1 MNPPAGGHVATS
13 TPLTLPRCFAESDST
28 TRVVCSALT
37 GDLIV
42 RHSCFPPCNPRLLGG
57 WLLTISCLLPGQAI
71 AADGP
76 GIAVNPEKAVLVG
89 NFARVQ
95 LVVSQLAEG
104 TRPSDRSNDL
114 TRKVQYTSLNPDV
127 VSVSP
132 SGELLARGNGTTRVE
147 VQASGTG
154 TMAKLVEV
162 TVSGVVASPAIGF
175 RQQVSPILSKH
186 GCNSG
191 ACHAAQ
197 YGKGGFKL
205 SVFGFDP
212 SHDRTAIIRERHQ
225 RRVSLVSPRQSLFL
239 RKPTLQVPHG
249 GGQRL
254 VRDSVDHDILLA
266 WLLSGAADSSGKAY
280 EVTRL
285 EVFPKRRVGEVGTT
299 QQLRVVA
306 HYNDKTTRDVTAW
319 AKYDSMDESILDIAP
334 SGLVTASD
342 RGQASVMI
350 RFGSQADISMFVT
363 PFAANAKLDGWKNN
377 NFVDELAAAKFRELG
392 IEPSGLCDDATFLR
406 RVTLDLIGTLPSPAT
421 ARAFIDSKQAD
432 KRQRLIDELLGLT
445 GDPARDRFND
455 LYAAWWTLKWS
466 DLIRNSSNKLG
477 EQGMWALHNW
487 VRESFRTNKSFDR
500 FVGELITAK
509 GSIYSSGPANYFRIN
524 GNANDLT
531 ESTAQLF
538 LGIRLE
544 CAKCHHHPFEK
555 YSQGDYNGFAAFFK
569 GVGTKSSEE
578 FGLFGRESVV
588 VVKAGTT
595 GKATPLGGEPVE
607 HPLDLRIPLAKWL
620 TSKQNRFF
628 SQNVVNRYV
637 SYLLGRGLVEPVD
650 DLRST
655 NPPTNVALMD
665 ALSKHFVES
674 NYDLK
679 SLLRAIVSSR
689 LYQISSQP
697 TKANVGDTRFYS
709 YYQVK
714 RLAAESLLDAVDEAT
729 GVKTKFKSLPLG
741 TRAIE
746 LPDAGDFYSNY
757 FLKTFAKPKRASV
770 CECERSPD
778 ENLAQALHTLNGDT
792 IAGKVA
798 AAGGRVGKLLTAK
811 STHDTIIEELY
822 LATLSRR
829 PSPDEQSACREFLA
843 ASPNPKECYEDLL
856 WALLNSKQ
864 FLFVH

>member
-1 MNPPAGGHVATS
+1 MRHPLLRPASRLHGTCLLALAGLFFGQAAAQAAAQKS
-13 TPLTLPRCFAESDST
+13 TPI
-28 TRVVCSALT
+28 VVAPEQVHLK
-37 GDLIV
+37 GHFD
-42 RHSCFPPCNPRLLGG
+42 RL
-57 WLLTISCLLPGQAI
+57 
-71 AADGP
+71 
-76 GIAVNPEKAVLVG
+76 
-89 NFARVQ
+89 Q
-95 LVVSQLAEG
+95 LVVSAAAQG
-104 TRPSDRSNDL
+104 STRTDRSADL
-114 TRKVQYTSLNPDV
+114 TRTVIYTSLNPDV

-147 VQASGTG
+147 V
-154 TMAKLVEV
+154 MAQGKGGQDGRVRLVDV
-162 TVSGVVASPAIGF
+162 SVSGVAAKPAIGF
-175 RQQVSPILSKH
+175 RQHVSPILSKH

-191 ACHAAQ
+191 SCHAAQ

-205 SVFGFDP
+205 SVFGYNPQLDQK
-212 SHDRTAIIRERHQ
+212 SIIRDRHQ
-225 RRVSLVSPRQSLFL
+225 RRVNLVAPRESLFL

-249 GGQRL
+249 GGLRL
-254 VRDSVDHDILLA
+254 ARDSVDHEILVA
-266 WLLSGAADSSGKAY
+266 WLLAGGPDSNGKAHD
-280 EVTRL
+280 VTRL
-285 EVFPKRRVGEVGTT
+285 EVYPKRRVATVGTT

-306 HYNDKTTRDVTAW
+306 HYSDKSTRDVTAW
-319 AKYDSMDESILDIAP
+319 AKYDSMDESILEIAA
-334 SGLVTASD
+334 SGLVTASG

-350 RFGSQADISMFVT
+350 RFGSQAEISMFVT
-363 PFAANAKLDGWKNN
+363 PFATTAKLEGWKNN

-406 RVTLDLIGTLPSPAT
+406 RVSLDLIGTLPSPQSAV
-421 ARAFIDSKQAD
+421 AFIDSKRPD
-432 KRQRLIDELLGLT
+432 KRQRLIDELLGQT

-487 VRESFRTNKSFDR
+487 IRESFRTNKSFDR
-500 FVGELITAK
+500 FVSELVTAK

-595 GKATPLGGEPVE
+595 GKATPLGGEPLE

-620 TSKQNRFF
+620 TGKQNTFF
-628 SQNVVNRYV
+628 AQNVVNRYV

-665 ALSKHFVES
+665 ALSQHFVTS

-679 SLLRAIVSSR
+679 ALLRAIVSSR
-689 LYQISSQP
+689 LYQLRSQP

-709 YYQVK
+709 HFQVK
-714 RLAAESLLDAVDEAT
+714 RLAAEALLDAVDEAT
-729 GVKTKFKSLPLG
+729 GVQTKFKSLPLG
-741 TRAIE
+741 TRATE
-746 LPDAGDFYSNY
+746 LPDAGDFSSNY

-798 AAGGRVGKLLTAK
+798 NAKGRVGKLLTAK
-811 STHDTIIEELY
+811 STHEAVVQELY
-822 LATLSRR
+822 LATLGRR
-829 PSPDEQSACREFLA
+829 PSPQEQAASREFLA
-843 ASPNPKECYEDLL
+843 ASPSPKECYEDLL